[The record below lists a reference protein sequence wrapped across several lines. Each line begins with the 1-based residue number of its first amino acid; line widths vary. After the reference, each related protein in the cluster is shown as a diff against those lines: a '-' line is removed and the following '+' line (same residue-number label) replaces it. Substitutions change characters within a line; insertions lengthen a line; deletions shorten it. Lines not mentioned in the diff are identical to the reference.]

1 MTEVNSNYFNPAVNS
16 GANGNYQNNPYLQY
30 GNMNQQPQI
39 SVRDEYIKEHNKNG
53 LTGRLYNWLKNITGL
68 GLGSKKVEK
77 IVEKSENG
85 EISEEQARET
95 IQKYRSAQAN
105 SSQIAGD
112 ALSIGSVLF
121 GFLKTKKELVE
132 GGPKSYLRKV
142 HGLIGKE
149 KEKKEMDI
157 AANSI
162 KAVVEKLKLTDAKK
176 IEYFNNPKKG
186 AIALG
191 LGLWFTAG
199 AVKWLFGIV
208 DRIGSKEF
216 VTDKKDFNGA
226 TNPYD
231 KAAYSQAH
239 KFDRRE
245 KHKANRKNFISGV
258 INGITIPITG
268 LVGGLVGVPAYFILN
283 TLNRYFIGNHT
294 DEEKSLKGYGESLK
308 NNGVLNTGLALGLGI
323 PAFIK
328 THNMAVFDKG
338 ARAAVE
344 QLKHVKFDYTKNM
357 LEGKTTYEEI
367 SDILLKSPEIKDIIA
382 KDQSLLGAFYGKAQT
397 EEEIAQLAEEL
408 IDKNFFAAKMKQISN
423 DGSALARVL
432 KEDLKPTRSYEEAQE
447 YVDKV
452 LGKGKY
458 IIDKEHYCLGVGT
471 VAETYFARTKEG
483 EEVCIKAI
491 KDKIT
496 AEKIKADRDAFKAII
511 ENLEINPSTGK
522 AYTAA
527 EKSALN
533 RSIDDLAEGVLK
545 EIDLANEMRA
555 AEGLKKCTDFA
566 DVVTGLEVSSDN
578 KAYVM
583 ERARGIS
590 LESMMNLNEAYAL
603 KDTLQAQENVD
614 INDLGS
620 ILSGANGILGHEMAK
635 WRMSE
640 GSPLKPIIDKY
651 GSNNELLLEKLEEYI
666 AKVEAKTPTYSS
678 NIRLEPED
686 LKNLINEYQQVLVE
700 QFNKVS
706 ENGKVIHG
714 DIHPGNI
721 FIDVDVLRRIPK
733 GNKLQEIYTDLTG
746 NVRRKNHGVFTL
758 IDTGNVIEL
767 NKEQSIS
774 LLNLTSYIEH
784 GNYKKIADYVLQG
797 VKDDA
802 LGGHSR
808 EEAAKLISDELQ
820 KCFLNP
826 DVPLDVMTNDNML
839 KLTYNIMKKH
849 HIVPNDTQLNLNK
862 AIQSANNSYDAL
874 VKGLFEGRLGNGQA
888 LQQMFGWGDAGKDG
902 KFLKQI
908 KQNLEKAQEKENLRK
923 MSAIEKSHQRKLDG
937 NLNPSD
943 KDYHIYKLK
952 QSLYN
957 PPEGKPKGHAG
968 SFASPNPSPSSPKK
982 PIKIYGDDVDTSS
995 MPIELTTTNVPE
1007 AEITG

>member
-1 MTEVNSNYFNPAVNS
+1 MTEVNSNYFTPVVNN
-16 GANGNYQNNPYLQY
+16 GVNGNYQYNPYSQY
-30 GNMNQQPQI
+30 GNINQQPQI
-39 SVRDEYIKEHNKNG
+39 SVRDEYIKEHKKNG

-121 GFLKTKKELVE
+121 GFLSTKKKLVE
-132 GGPKSYLRKV
+132 GGPKAYLRKA
-142 HGLIGKE
+142 HGLLGKE
-149 KEKKEMDI
+149 KEKGAELGI
-157 AANSI
+157 TTINSM
-162 KAVVEKLKLTDAKK
+162 VEKLKLTDAKK
-176 IEYFNNPKKG
+176 IEYFKNPKMG
-186 AIALG
+186 ALKLG

-199 AVKWLFGIV
+199 AVKCLFGIV

-226 TNPYD
+226 VNPYD

-245 KHKANRKNFISGV
+245 KRKANWKNFISGV
-258 INGITIPITG
+258 INGITVPITG
-268 LVGGLVGVPAYFILN
+268 LVGGIVGVPAYLLIN

-308 NNGVLNTGLALGLGI
+308 NNAVLNAGLAFGFGI

-367 SDILLKSPEIKDIIA
+367 SDILLKSPEIEEIITRD
-382 KDQSLLGAFYGKAQT
+382 KSLLSAFYSEAQT

-432 KEDLKPTRSYEEAQE
+432 KEDLKPTRSYEEAQA
-447 YVDKV
+447 YIDKV
-452 LGKGKY
+452 FGKGKY
-458 IIDKEHYCLGVGT
+458 IIDKDHYCLGVGT
-471 VAETYFARTKEG
+471 VAETYFAKTKEG
-483 EEVCIKAI
+483 NEVCIKAI
-491 KDKIT
+491 KEKIT

-511 ENLEINPSTGK
+511 EGLDINLSTGK

-527 EKSALN
+527 EKNALN

-545 EIDLANEMRA
+545 EIDLANEKRA

-566 DVVTGLEVSSDN
+566 DVVTGIEVSSDN

-583 ERARGIS
+583 KRAKGIS
-590 LESMMNLNEAYAL
+590 LESLMNLNEAYAL
-603 KDTLQAQENVD
+603 RDTLRAQTGEFNMG
-614 INDLGS
+614 NLQGMLGEWRTRKMM
-620 ILSGANGILGHEMAK
+620 SG
-635 WRMSE
+635 
-640 GSPLKPIIDKY
+640 GSPLKPIIDRY
-651 GSNNELLLEKLEEYI
+651 GHNDELLLEKLEEYI

-678 NIRLEPED
+678 NIRLEPEN

-721 FIDVDVLRRIPK
+721 FIDVDALRKIPK
-733 GNKLQEIYTDLTG
+733 NNKLQELYTDLTG

-784 GNYKKIADYVLQG
+784 GNYKKIAEYVLQG

-802 LGGHSR
+802 LGGHTR
-808 EEAAKLISDELQ
+808 EDAAKLISEELK
-820 KCFLNP
+820 KCFLDL
-826 DVPLDVMTNDNML
+826 DVPLDVMTNNNML

-849 HIVPNDTQLNLNK
+849 NIVPNDTQLNLNK

-874 VKGLFEGRLGNGQA
+874 VKGLFEGRLGDGQA
-888 LQQMFGWGDAGKDG
+888 LQQLFGFGEAGKDG

-908 KQNLEKAQEKENLRK
+908 KQNMEKVQEKENLRK
-923 MSAIEKSHQRKLDG
+923 MSAAERAHQKKLDG

-957 PPEGKPKGHAG
+957 PPEGKPKGRAG
-968 SFASPNPSPSSPKK
+968 SSASPKPPKPSPKE
-982 PIKIYGDDVDTSS
+982 PIRVYGDDVDTSS
-995 MPIELTTTNVPE
+995 MSIELTTTDVPE
-1007 AEITG
+1007 AEIVS